1 MSEPA
6 ADVELTAAPEGSAE
20 ESPASSGKQPK
31 AATEAEVLSVELP
44 APAGWKKKLIP
55 KKGGT
60 PGRNE
65 VAFVAPT
72 GEEVKNRKQLELYLR
87 AHPGGP
93 SLSEFDW
100 GTGDTPRRSARISER
115 AKAAPETPEGEQP
128 RKRARKSATKKGDKE
143 SKVTGGEAEAAAA
156 EGDAEMRREAEDGG
170 AKEAEP
176 KEQAEDATSAEQGK
190 ATEDATSA
198 EQGKATEEVT
208 ADVPPP
214 PPEEEKEGAAPSE
227 VGEKVAVEEPGGEK
241 SEAQPAAEG
250 EEVEP
255 GEPIPEADG
264 GPSVKHDDSQKQ
276 AIPPTVQC

>member
-31 AATEAEVLSVELP
+31 AVTEAEVLSVELP

-87 AHPGGP
+87 AHPGGH
-93 SLSEFDW
+93 LC
-100 GTGDTPRRSARISER
+100 GAG
-115 AKAAPETPEGEQP
+115 TPEGEQP

-214 PPEEEKEGAAPSE
+214 PPEEEKEGLP
-227 VGEKVAVEEPGGEK
+227 VGGGEKVAVEEPGGEK
-241 SEAQPAAEG
+241 SEANRRPRGRRWSPASPFRRQMAALR
-250 EEVEP
+250 
-255 GEPIPEADG
+255 EAR
-264 GPSVKHDDSQKQ
+264 
-276 AIPPTVQC
+276 